1 MGLSSF
7 PETEIS
13 VSGIVPS
20 IMDSIQIRLR
30 TFHVV
35 RSETIWKISNTKQM
49 LKGIRVE
56 SKEELE
62 RRLYLYFDEVNR
74 EPVVYHWSYRMD
86 EISVAEAVEAGVK
99 TNEVCVS

>member
-35 RSETIWKISNTKQM
+35 RSETIWKISNSYC
-49 LKGIRVE
+49 RH
-56 SKEELE
+56 S
-62 RRLYLYFDEVNR
+62 
-74 EPVVYHWSYRMD
+74 VVSDH
-86 EISVAEAVEAGVK
+86 VK
-99 TNEVCVS
+99 YYGKVVQTG

>member
-35 RSETIWKISNTKQM
+35 RSETIWKISNIQEDLPPGPTRAVYSCMKKNPQRIDQPEGNEDRRESPAQKM
-49 LKGIRVE
+49 SEIIR
-56 SKEELE
+56 
-62 RRLYLYFDEVNR
+62 
-74 EPVVYHWSYRMD
+74 P
-86 EISVAEAVEAGVK
+86 AVQAGNK
-99 TNEVCVS
+99 AKA

>member
-35 RSETIWKISNTKQM
+35 RSETIWKISN
-49 LKGIRVE
+49 
-56 SKEELE
+56 
-62 RRLYLYFDEVNR
+62 RLLPEDGSGLSE
-74 EPVVYHWSYRMD
+74 HKKMD
-86 EISVAEAVEAGVK
+86 SFG
-99 TNEVCVS
+99 